1 MYTNVCPCVIQL
13 ILLVDDLYWIVNWVR
28 KSALV
33 NKNVHANIGNLN
45 KYFNKV
51 INLANDTMVLQLT
64 LCYIVLCI
72 YVVRRTLYD
81 AYCMAYSVRRTLY
94 DVHCITN
101 ILQRIF
107 DGYNIF

>member
-1 MYTNVCPCVIQL
+1 MYTHVCPCVIQL
-13 ILLVDDLYWIVNWVR
+13 ILLVDDLYWIVNWVG

-64 LCYIVLCI
+64 F
-72 YVVRRTLYD
+72 TLY
-81 AYCMAYSVRRTLY
+81 RTM
-94 DVHCITN
+94 
-101 ILQRIF
+101 
-107 DGYNIF
+107 

>member
-1 MYTNVCPCVIQL
+1 MYTHVCPCVIQL

-45 KYFNKV
+45 KYFNKG

-64 LCYIVLCI
+64 F
-72 YVVRRTLYD
+72 TLY
-81 AYCMAYSVRRTLY
+81 RTM
-94 DVHCITN
+94 
-101 ILQRIF
+101 
-107 DGYNIF
+107 